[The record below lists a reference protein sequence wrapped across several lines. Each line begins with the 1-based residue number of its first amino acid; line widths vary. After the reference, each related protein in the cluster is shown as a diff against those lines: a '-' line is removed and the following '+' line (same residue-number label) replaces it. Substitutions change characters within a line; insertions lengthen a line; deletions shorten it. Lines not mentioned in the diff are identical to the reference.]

1 MVRNY
6 KRKTDRANISTE
18 DLRKAINEVITHKR
32 KIRDAATMYNI
43 KESTLHFHL
52 KKAKPANKSD
62 SGNDSD
68 DHSGVEMSSS
78 SKYASQQVFSSA
90 EETKASS
97 MNFGLTYLHTRSL
110 AFQFAKIVSKKYPL
124 VWNDNQIA
132 GIEWMRYGPEGIS
145 EPSSS
150 TQSDN
155 HKTCEPSTSEQPDDD
170 TCEPIA
176 NTSKSDFVLENT
188 VMTEP
193 NCRSSIN
200 ESSKN
205 NTLDSI
211 RPFPVLQPKTD
222 NKRGRKKGK
231 SCIFTSTPE
240 MKRIQEEE
248 NIKQAKRRE
257 QELKRAKTVKRQ
269 LVKKTNALGVTTK
282 KTPEKKQTYSNSSNS
297 DVDMENTVSSDS
309 NIDLCSEY
317 GDVNELLDDECIEV
331 EDFVLVEFPTKKKV
345 VYYVLL

>member
-1 MVRNY
+1 MLSFPPHCSHRMQTLDICLY
-6 KRKTDRANISTE
+6 GPFKSRCKTSFNDYIVGNPG
-18 DLRKAINEVITHKR
+18 KAITINDIAKLTSQPYLLSFTPHNIT
-32 KIRDAATMYNI
+32 
-43 KESTLHFHL
+43 
-52 KKAKPANKSD
+52 KSFEKTGIWPIN
-62 SGNDSD
+62 SLVFNDD
-68 DHSGVEMSSS
+68 EFAGVLS
-78 SKYASQQVFSSA
+78 
-90 EETKASS
+90 
-97 MNFGLTYLHTRSL
+97 
-110 AFQFAKIVSKKYPL
+110 
-124 VWNDNQIA
+124 
-132 GIEWMRYGPEGIS
+132 YGPEGIS

-155 HKTCEPSTSEQPDDD
+155 HKTCEPSTSKQPDDN

-176 NTSKSDFVLENT
+176 STSKSDFVLENT
-188 VMTEP
+188 VMTEL

-222 NKRGRKKGK
+222 NKRERKKGK

-248 NIKQAKRRE
+248 NIKQAKRRV
-257 QELKRAKTVKRQ
+257 QELKRAITVKRQ

-282 KTPEKKQTYSNSSNS
+282 KTPKKKQTYSSSL
-297 DVDMENTVSSDS
+297 T
-309 NIDLCSEY
+309 EY

-331 EDFVLVEFPTKKKV
+331 EDFVLVKFPAKKKV
-345 VYYVLL
+345 VYYMGIIEEISGNELTVHFLRFKENCGFYYPVTKDISLIGREDIVAKLPPPTQIKAPQDNHHT

>member
-1 MVRNY
+1 MVTLVEYGLAYGPVAQKSLCDWLEKFITQTITY
-6 KRKTDRANISTE
+6 KD
-18 DLRKAINEVITHKR
+18 
-32 KIRDAATMYNI
+32 
-43 KESTLHFHL
+43 
-52 KKAKPANKSD
+52 
-62 SGNDSD
+62 
-68 DHSGVEMSSS
+68 
-78 SKYASQQVFSSA
+78 VFSRRHS
-90 EETKASS
+90 
-97 MNFGLTYLHTRSL
+97 
-110 AFQFAKIVSKKYPL
+110 IVLSPEK
-124 VWNDNQIA
+124 VD
-132 GIEWMRYGPEGIS
+132 GYGPEGIS

-155 HKTCEPSTSEQPDDD
+155 HKTCEPSTSEQPDDN

-176 NTSKSDFVLENT
+176 STSKSDFVLENT
-188 VMTEP
+188 VMTEL

-248 NIKQAKRRE
+248 NIKQSKRRE

-269 LVKKTNALGVTTK
+269 LVKKTKALGVTTK
-282 KTPEKKQTYSNSSNS
+282 KN
-297 DVDMENTVSSDS
+297 
-309 NIDLCSEY
+309 SEY

-331 EDFVLVEFPTKKKV
+331 EDFVLVKFPTKKKV
-345 VYYVLL
+345 VYYVGIIEEISGNELAVNFLRFKENCGFYYPVTKDISLIVREDIVAKLPPPTRNQGTTRQSSYLKFNVSFLNYNIQ